1 MLFPIKQ
8 NEINKLIPSVATG
21 KQFNSALGNAQ
32 KIFQRIMISAIG
44 GVITL
49 LISQSQVTSQFY
61 SLWLVLGVVFLLYI
75 LWGPIL
81 EASRKNSK
89 FKNYSFSALVDGYI
103 SDVYVEDR
111 VENQQE
117 QANKD
122 GRLEV
127 VMKKRKWV
135 VLDIDDEDGFI
146 SNISFPLQTK
156 FNILKKG
163 MRVNCVVFSNRRDF
177 GSIQA
182 ISDAW
187 CPEIN
192 LWVGYYPFLLRPA
205 FEEFVNRR
213 VLNKIP

>member
-8 NEINKLIPSVATG
+8 NEINKLIPYVATG
-21 KQFNSALGNAQ
+21 KQFNSALGNPQ
-32 KIFQRIMISAIG
+32 KIFQRILISAIG

-49 LISQSQVTSQFY
+49 LISQSQITSQFY

-89 FKNYSFSALVDGYI
+89 FKSYSFSALVDGSI

-117 QANKD
+117 QANNYGK
-122 GRLEV
+122 LEV
-127 VMKKRKWV
+127 VEKKRTWV
-135 VLDIDDEDGFI
+135 VLDIEDEDGFI
-146 SNISFPLQTK
+146 GNISFPLQNK

-163 MRVNCVVFSNRRDF
+163 LRINCVVFSNRRDF
-177 GSIQA
+177 SSIQA

-192 LWVGYYPFLLRPA
+192 LWVGYYPYLLRPA

-213 VLNKIP
+213 ILK

>member
-1 MLFPIKQ
+1 MLIPIKQ

-21 KQFNSALGNAQ
+21 KQFNSALGNPQ

-49 LISQSQVTSQFY
+49 LISQSQITSQFY

-75 LWGPIL
+75 LWGPIV
-81 EASRKNSK
+81 EASRKNNK
-89 FKNYSFSALVDGYI
+89 FKSYSFSALVDGYI
-103 SDVYVEDR
+103 TDVYVEDR

-122 GRLEV
+122 GRLELIE
-127 VMKKRKWV
+127 KKRTWV
-135 VLDIDDEDGFI
+135 VLEIEDEDGFI
-146 SNISFPLQTK
+146 GNISFPLQNK
-156 FNILKKG
+156 FNILTKG
-163 MRVNCVVFSNRRDF
+163 MKINCIVFSNRRDF
-177 GSIQA
+177 SNIQS

-205 FEEFVNRR
+205 FEEFVNIRIF
-213 VLNKIP
+213 K

>member
-1 MLFPIKQ
+1 MLVPIKP

-21 KQFNSALGNAQ
+21 NQFNSALGNPQ
-32 KIFQRIMISAIG
+32 KIFQRVLISAIG

-49 LISQSQVTSQFY
+49 LISQSQITSQFY

-81 EASRKNSK
+81 EASRKNSQLK
-89 FKNYSFSALVDGYI
+89 KYTFAAFFDGYI

-122 GRLEV
+122 GRLELV
-127 VMKKRKWV
+127 QKKRPWV
-135 VLDIDDEDGFI
+135 VVHVEDEDGYLG
-146 SNISFPLQTK
+146 NINFPLKNK
-156 FNILKKG
+156 FNILRKG
-163 MRVNCVVFSNRRDF
+163 LKINCVVFSNRKDF
-177 GSIQA
+177 INIQA

-187 CPEIN
+187 FPEIN
-192 LWVGYYPFLLRPA
+192 LWGGEYPFLLRPA

-213 VLNKIP
+213 KIYS

>member
-8 NEINKLIPSVATG
+8 NEINKLIPAVATG
-21 KQFNSALGNAQ
+21 KQFNSALGNPQ
-32 KIFQRIMISAIG
+32 KVFQRIMISAIG

-89 FKNYSFSALVDGYI
+89 FKSYSFSALVDGII

-127 VMKKRKWV
+127 VEKKRTWV
-135 VLDIDDEDGFI
+135 VLDIGDEDGFI
-146 SNISFPLQTK
+146 GNISFPLKNK
-156 FNILKKG
+156 FNILTKG
-163 MRVNCVVFSNRRDF
+163 MRINCVVFSNRRDF
-177 GSIQA
+177 SSIQA

-187 CPEIN
+187 CQEIN
-192 LWVGYYPFLLRPA
+192 LWVGYYPYLLRPA

-213 VLNKIP
+213 ILN

>member
-1 MLFPIKQ
+1 MLLPIKQ
-8 NEINKLIPSVATG
+8 NEINRLIPAVATG
-21 KQFNSALGNAQ
+21 KQFNSALGNPQ

-89 FKNYSFSALVDGYI
+89 LKSLSFSALVDGYI

-127 VMKKRKWV
+127 LEKKRTWV
-135 VLDIDDEDGFI
+135 FLDIEDEDGFI
-146 SNISFPLQTK
+146 GNISFPLQNK
-156 FNILKKG
+156 FNILTKG
-163 MRVNCVVFSNRRDF
+163 MRINCVVFSNRRDF
-177 GSIQA
+177 ARIQA

-187 CPEIN
+187 CPEID
-192 LWVGYYPFLLRPA
+192 LWIGYYPYLLRPA
-205 FEEFVNRR
+205 FEEFVKMRIS
-213 VLNKIP
+213 K

>member
-8 NEINKLIPSVATG
+8 NVINKLIPSVATG
-21 KQFNSALGNAQ
+21 MQFNAALGNPQ

-61 SLWLVLGVVFLLYI
+61 SLWLVLGVVFILYI

-81 EASRKNSK
+81 EASRKNLK
-89 FKNYSFSALVDGYI
+89 FKSFSFSALVDGYI
-103 SDVYVEDR
+103 SDVFVEDR
-111 VENQQE
+111 VENKQE
-117 QANKD
+117 KANKD

-127 VMKKRKWV
+127 FEKKRTYV
-135 VLDIDDEDGFI
+135 ILDIEDDDGFI
-146 SNISFPLQTK
+146 GNISFPLQQK

-163 MRVNCVVFSNRRDF
+163 MRINCVVFSSTRNFDR
-177 GSIQA
+177 IQA

-187 CPEIN
+187 CPDIN
-192 LWVGYYPFLLRPA
+192 LWVGSYPYLLRPA
-205 FEEFVNRR
+205 FEEFVNM
-213 VLNKIP
+213 KIFK

>member
-1 MLFPIKQ
+1 MLLPIKE

-21 KQFNSALGNAQ
+21 KQFNSALGNPQ
-32 KIFQRIMISAIG
+32 KIFQRVMVSAIG

-61 SLWLVLGVVFLLYI
+61 SLWLVLGVIFLLYI

-81 EASRKNSK
+81 EASRKNLK
-89 FKNYSFSALVDGYI
+89 FKSYSFCALVDGYI
-103 SDVYVEDR
+103 ADVFVEDR
-111 VENQQE
+111 IENQQE

-127 VMKKRKWV
+127 VEKKRTWV
-135 VLDIDDEDGFI
+135 VLDIEDEDGLI
-146 SNISFPLQTK
+146 GNISFPLQNK
-156 FNILKKG
+156 FNILTKG
-163 MRVNCVVFSNRRDF
+163 MRINSVVFSNRRDF
-177 GSIQA
+177 SNIQA

-192 LWVGYYPFLLRPA
+192 LWVGNYPFLLRPA

-213 VLNKIP
+213 ILN

>member
-1 MLFPIKQ
+1 MLLPIKE

-21 KQFNSALGNAQ
+21 KQFNSALGNPQ
-32 KIFQRIMISAIG
+32 KIFQRVMVSAIG

-61 SLWLVLGVVFLLYI
+61 SLWLVLGVIFLLYI

-81 EASRKNSK
+81 EASRKNLK
-89 FKNYSFSALVDGYI
+89 FKSYSFCALVDGYI
-103 SDVYVEDR
+103 ADIFVEDR
-111 VENQQE
+111 IENQQE

-127 VMKKRKWV
+127 VEKKRTWV
-135 VLDIDDEDGFI
+135 VLDIEDEDGLI
-146 SNISFPLQTK
+146 GNISFPLQNK
-156 FNILKKG
+156 FNILTKG
-163 MRVNCVVFSNRRDF
+163 MRINSVVFSNRRDF
-177 GSIQA
+177 SNIQA

-192 LWVGYYPFLLRPA
+192 LWVGNYPFLLRPA

-213 VLNKIP
+213 ILN

>member
-8 NEINKLIPSVATG
+8 NEINKLIPAVATG
-21 KQFNSALGNAQ
+21 KQFNSALGNPQ
-32 KIFQRIMISAIG
+32 KVFQRIMISAIG

-89 FKNYSFSALVDGYI
+89 FKSYSFSALVDGII

-127 VMKKRKWV
+127 VEKKITWI
-135 VLDIDDEDGFI
+135 VLDIEDEDGFI
-146 SNISFPLQTK
+146 GNISFPLQNK
-156 FNILKKG
+156 FNILTKG
-163 MRVNCVVFSNRRDF
+163 MRINCVVFSNRRDF
-177 GSIQA
+177 SSIQE

-192 LWVGYYPFLLRPA
+192 LWVGYYPYLLRPA

-213 VLNKIP
+213 ILN